1 MATRASAA
9 NAAHWRAS
17 RVAPGEGS
25 QPPNASVIEEAT
37 TT

>member
-17 RVAPGEGS
+17 CVVAGEGS
-25 QPPNASVIEEAT
+25 QPPNAIVIEEAAT
-37 TT
+37 